1 MNPAPP
7 EETEATITSMLYE
20 HRLELALA
28 IVVSHLMGWTSFAI
42 DAAGGVC

>member
-1 MNPAPP
+1 MNPAPSD
-7 EETEATITSMLYE
+7 EVETSLLTLLYE

-42 DAAGGVC
+42 DTAAGVC